1 MPLYDIQCEAGHRSE
16 RFIPLENFSDP
27 IVCDCGRSARR
38 SISAPMFSV
47 DNTGYTCPITGDWIG
62 SKTAHKEN
70 LAKHGCRVLESGET
84 DQARRVRQ
92 EQDQKLDK
100 AIEDTVE
107 RTIESWDS
115 GKKEALHNELVNG
128 KLDLTVERL

>member
-1 MPLYDIQCEAGHRSE
+1 MPLYDIECSAGHKSE
-16 RFIPLENFSDP
+16 RFIPLANFSDP
-27 IVCDCGRSARR
+27 IICDCGESARR

-84 DQARRVRQ
+84 DQAQRVRQ

-100 AIEDTVE
+100 TIEDTVE

-128 KLDLTVERL
+128 KLDLQVSRL

>member
-1 MPLYDIQCEAGHRSE
+1 MPLYELKCCAGHKSE
-16 RFIPLENFSDP
+16 RFIPLANFSDP
-27 IVCDCGRSARR
+27 IICDCGQSARR

-47 DNTGYTCPITGDWIG
+47 DNTGYTCPVTGDWIG

-70 LAKHGCRVLESGET
+70 LAKHGCRVLEAGET

-100 AIEDTVE
+100 AIENTVE

>member
-16 RFIPLENFSDP
+16 KFIPLKNFSDP
-27 IVCDCGRSARR
+27 IVCDCGQSARR

-47 DNTGYTCPITGDWIG
+47 DNTGYNCPVTGEWVG
-62 SKTAHKEN
+62 SKSAHREN
-70 LAKHGCRVLESGET
+70 LAKHGCRILETGET
-84 DQARRVRQ
+84 EQAKAARAEKDRQ
-92 EQDQKLDK
+92 LDK

-128 KLDLTVERL
+128 KLDLTIERL

>member
-1 MPLYDIQCEAGHRSE
+1 MPMYDLLCANGHKSE
-16 RFIPLENFSDP
+16 RHIPLAEFEAP
-27 IVCDCGRSARR
+27 IVCDCGAAAHRV
-38 SISAPMFSV
+38 ISAPMFTV
-47 DNTGYTCPITGDWIG
+47 DHTGYNCPITGDWIG
-62 SKTAHKEN
+62 SRRAHKEN
-70 LAKHGCRVLESGET
+70 LAKHGCRVLEAGET

-100 AIEDTVE
+100 AIENTVE
-107 RTIESWDS
+107 RTIESWGS